1 MIYYKSRITL
11 AEAEDD
17 DNTSSEPAP
26 AADNTEDNTTDDQT
40 QNTAADDDNDNT
52 DNNETP
58 DNNTGEDDNNL
69 DMSTETEDNGDFSID
84 SEDDTPSEEDNGE
97 GDTTTDDT
105 DEPKEDESK
114 GKYDSIYDE
123 LSDTEKINKDN
134 KLKEDFKTLYE
145 AICTLIKR
153 CSLIPNTSDNL
164 KVMKRIILNLND
176 LKQYIIY
183 YINKSYSSKSY
194 IENSIEFYKYLAI
207 YNGINT
213 IFTNIEK
220 MNKNDEK

>member
-1 MIYYKSRITL
+1 MKEMNEEEIKKYFDIKE
-11 AEAEDD
+11 EAEIVPKIE
-17 DNTSSEPAP
+17 S
-26 AADNTEDNTTDDQT
+26 
-40 QNTAADDDNDNT
+40 
-52 DNNETP
+52 
-58 DNNTGEDDNNL
+58 
-69 DMSTETEDNGDFSID
+69 MKV
-84 SEDDTPSEEDNGE
+84 EER
-97 GDTTTDDT
+97 
-105 DEPKEDESK
+105 
-114 GKYDSIYDE
+114 
-123 LSDTEKINKDN
+123 KDN

-207 YNGINT
+207 YNGINN

>member
-17 DNTSSEPAP
+17 NTSSEPAP
-26 AADNTEDNTTDDQT
+26 AADNNTEDNTDNQT
-40 QNTAADDDNDNT
+40 QDTAADDNT

-58 DNNTGEDDNNL
+58 DNNEENNDGEDDNNL

-84 SEDDTPSEEDNGE
+84 SEDDTPTEDDNAE
-97 GDTTTDDT
+97 GDTTTNDT

-114 GKYDSIYDE
+114 GKYDAIYDE

-164 KVMKRIILNLND
+164 KVMKRIILNLTD
-176 LKQYIIY
+176 LKRYIIY

-213 IFTNIEK
+213 IFTDIEK